1 MRVIDASI
9 IVKLLIEEN
18 GSVAARDL
26 VEKEDLVVPDF
37 LFIEIANT
45 LTTKTQLSPAQIE
58 EGLELIYEL
67 DLRTE
72 HTDKRLLMEAA
83 ILAKEK
89 GTAVYDMLYAVLA
102 KRLGTELITADIKF
116 ATKTKFSFVKIL
128 DE

>member
-45 LTTKTQLSPAQIE
+45 
-58 EGLELIYEL
+58 
-67 DLRTE
+67 
-72 HTDKRLLMEAA
+72 
-83 ILAKEK
+83 
-89 GTAVYDMLYAVLA
+89 
-102 KRLGTELITADIKF
+102 
-116 ATKTKFSFVKIL
+116 
-128 DE
+128 